1 MRNIANPLEQF
12 ILPSY
17 QQLFQLV
24 CLADFIGCEQ
34 ILMMVAS
41 RLGVAVLAINNANPI
56 RTVRGVIQSWYR
68 AHSQFLKATF
78 DKGNKCA
85 KCDWML
91 VRGRTSLER
100 LAFCTTPRCG
110 YDEHLSCSAEEVGH
124 AYRPAQNSVSHTV

>member
-1 MRNIANPLEQF
+1 MRNIVNPLEQF

-91 VRGRTSLER
+91 VRG
-100 LAFCTTPRCG
+100 
-110 YDEHLSCSAEEVGH
+110 GH
-124 AYRPAQNSVSHTV
+124 HWKG